1 MSLLPPLDRTGKPF
15 LGIKFEYAS
24 EGDQAGTIEIED
36 NCAGAFVTYHFNN
49 QEGLSFIPD
58 ELLAIEK
65 WAKKLCDEVTEFNGT
80 GQK

>member
-15 LGIKFEYAS
+15 LGVKFEYAT
-24 EGDQAGTIEIED
+24 EGGRDGTIEIED
-36 NCAGAFVTYHFNN
+36 NCGGAFVTFHPNN
-49 QEGLSFIPD
+49 EEGLSFNPD
-58 ELLAIEK
+58 ELLAIAK

>member
-15 LGIKFEYAS
+15 LGVKFEYAT

-36 NCAGAFVTYHFNN
+36 NGAGAFVTFHSNGG
-49 QEGLSFIPD
+49 EGLSFGPG
-58 ELLAIEK
+58 ELLEVAK
-65 WAKKLCDEVTEFNGT
+65 WAKKFCDEVTEFNET

>member
-1 MSLLPPLDRTGKPF
+1 MSPLPPLDRTGKPF
-15 LGIKFEYAS
+15 LGVKFEYAT

-36 NCAGAFVTYHFNN
+36 NGAGAFVTFHSNGG
-49 QEGLSFIPD
+49 EGLSFNPD
-58 ELLAIEK
+58 ELLAIAK

>member
-15 LGIKFEYAS
+15 LGVKFEYAS
-24 EGDQAGTIEIED
+24 EGDQDGTIEIED
-36 NCAGAFVTYHFNN
+36 NCAGAFVTFHSNN
-49 QEGLSFIPD
+49 EEGLSFNPD
-58 ELLAIEK
+58 ELLAIAK